1 MYKFKYFYC
10 MKFLFFTLLISSG
23 LSSLAQ
29 TKIKFTI
36 PKLADSTVNLVRYQ
50 GVKMYYADTAKA
62 DKTGTFV
69 FDNSWVQ
76 KPGMYMLMTKGQKTM
91 EVIVN
96 GENFH
101 ITTEYNDM
109 AGKRKI
115 KNSKE
120 NTAFY
125 EYIDFLSPRM
135 KKKGEL
141 DASLNKTEDESE
153 KERIKKELNELD
165 NEVKNYQS
173 SMIEKHQGTLFSEII
188 RLNMEI
194 SIPDAPEG
202 AEDPKIWQRNYY
214 ISHYWDNVDLRN
226 DANARMA
233 GYQKKLDYLFD
244 NALVK
249 NPDSLSEY
257 ADRLIAKLDP
267 KSEMFKLT
275 VVTLT
280 SKYQNH
286 KIMCL
291 DGVFVHMALKYYK
304 GGYAWWMNAESNQ
317 KLIERAEAMAPN
329 ICGEH
334 IHNIKLKDTSDNW
347 PALYDTKAEY
357 TILIFWA
364 ADCGHCKKEI
374 PQIKKAYDQWKKD
387 GIDVEVYAVASH
399 TDKEWVKF
407 IKDNHLTWINVGVPE
422 QIYSDQSYVNEVVR
436 SGKSDLESLNYHDT
450 FDIYKTPT
458 IYVLDKDKKIIG
470 KNLES
475 EGLDK
480 YLRQLTEREG

>member
-1 MYKFKYFYC
+1 
-10 MKFLFFTLLISSG
+10 MKLSFFTILTLFG
-23 LSSLAQ
+23 LSTFAQ
-29 TKIKFTI
+29 TKISFTI
-36 PKLADSTVNLVRYQ
+36 PQLADSTVNLVRYQ

-62 DKTGTFV
+62 DKNGNFV

-96 GENFH
+96 NENFH
-101 ITTEYNDM
+101 LTTDYNNM
-109 AGKRKI
+109 VGARKF
-115 KNSKE
+115 KNSVE

-125 EYIDFLSPRM
+125 AYIDFLSPRM

-141 DASLNKTEDESE
+141 DAALSKTEDDAE
-153 KERIKKELNELD
+153 KEKIKKDLSALD
-165 NEVKNYQS
+165 KEVKEYQA
-173 SMIEKHQGTLFSEII
+173 SMVEKHKGTLFSEII
-188 RLNMEI
+188 KLNMEVPL
-194 SIPDAPEG
+194 PDAPKD
-202 AEDPKIWQRNYY
+202 AEDEKIWLRNYY
-214 ISHYWDNVDLRN
+214 VSHYWDNVNLRN

-244 NALVK
+244 NVLVK
-249 NPDSLSEY
+249 NPDSLIDY

-275 VVTLT
+275 VVNLT

-291 DGVFVHMALKYYK
+291 DAVFVHLALKYYK
-304 GGYAWWMNAESNQ
+304 GGFAWWMNAESNK

-329 ICGEH
+329 ICGES
-334 IHNIKLKDTSDNW
+334 IHNIKLKDTADNW
-347 PALYDTKAEY
+347 PALYDINAEY

-364 ADCGHCKKEI
+364 ADCGHCKKEV
-374 PQIKKAYDQWKKD
+374 PQIKKAYDEWKVD
-387 GIDVEVYAVASH
+387 GINVEVYAVASK
-399 TDKEWVKF
+399 TDKDWYKF
-407 IKDNHLTWINVGVPE
+407 ITENKLTWINVGVPE
-422 QIYSDQSYVNEVVR
+422 KIYSDQGYVNEVVR
-436 SGKSDLESLNYHDT
+436 SGKSDLKSLNYHDT

-480 YLRQLTEREG
+480 YLRQLNDKEKEG